1 MMSYLYIK
9 AAHIV
14 FIVSW
19 FAALFYIVRLF
30 IYHTEAF
37 DKSEVEKDIL
47 TKQFSIMEKRLMNII
62 GTPAMILTVLTGS
75 TMIYMQPFL
84 LQDWMYIKL
93 SFVLGLIIYHFV
105 CLSIM
110 KKLIA
115 GKVAMKSTSLRLW
128 NELATL
134 FLIAIVFLVVVRG
147 LMDTLLGALVLV
159 GIGVLLFVAVKIYK
173 LSRKD

>member
-1 MMSYLYIK
+1 MGYLYLK

-19 FAALFYIVRLF
+19 FAGLFYIVRLF
-30 IYHTEAF
+30 IYHTEALA
-37 DKSEVEKDIL
+37 KPKVERDIL
-47 TKQFSIMEKRLMNII
+47 HDQFSIMEKRLMNII
-62 GTPAMILTVLTGS
+62 STPAMILTVVTGS
-75 TMIYMQPFL
+75 TMLYMQPFL

-93 SFVLGLIIYHFV
+93 SFVGGLVAYHFY

-110 KKLIA
+110 KNLIK
-115 GKVAMKSTSLRLW
+115 GKATMTSTQLRLW

-147 LMDTLLGALVLV
+147 LMDTLWGALILF
-159 GIGVLLFVAVKIYK
+159 GIGVILFVAVKLYK
-173 LSRKD
+173 LSRKE

>member
-1 MMSYLYIK
+1 MSYLYIK

-37 DKSEVEKDIL
+37 GKSEVEKEIL
-47 TKQFSIMEKRLMNII
+47 TKQFSIMESRLMNII
-62 GTPAMILTVLTGS
+62 GTPAMVLTIITGS
-75 TMIYMQPFL
+75 TMIYLQPFI

-93 SFVLGLIIYHFV
+93 SFVAGLIIYHIV

-110 KKLIA
+110 KK
-115 GKVAMKSTSLRLW
+115 MKSGQLVMTSTSLRLW

-147 LMDTLLGALVLV
+147 LMDTLWGALILV
-159 GIGVLLFVAVKIYK
+159 GIGVLLFIAVKIYK